1 VAGDVY
7 AVDET
12 TLLVKNFVYDGN
24 GKDTFFWAGS
34 SNRYGNRRRI
44 FLMSLNPDRVGVVN
58 FLNFLNFLSDSALS
72 ISGPISDSGFFI
84 CICKKTLSVPLGCSS
99 CQSLYFARTV
109 WYP

>member
-34 SNRYGNRRRI
+34 SNR
-44 FLMSLNPDRVGVVN
+44 
-58 FLNFLNFLSDSALS
+58 
-72 ISGPISDSGFFI
+72 
-84 CICKKTLSVPLGCSS
+84 
-99 CQSLYFARTV
+99 
-109 WYP
+109 